1 MSKLSERKPFW
12 AQRAYLPRIILLM
25 ISSIVLAVWLLATPD
40 GLLGKADAVGYALCH
55 RIDLRSFQLGAR
67 QLPLCARCSGM
78 YLGVLLGL
86 GYYITQRTKAGRYPK
101 RGITVILLLFGV
113 IWAIDGINSYVQLT
127 PMISGIYTP
136 SNTLRLI
143 TGTLIG
149 ISLATL
155 VYPAFSQFAW
165 KDVQDEPVLRSYSDL
180 AKLLFS
186 AAFSI
191 TLVLT
196 ENPLI
201 LYPFA
206 VVTTLSVF
214 AILTLVYTS
223 VVLTVSR
230 RENQATSWR
239 ELIPSI
245 FVGLTLAVI
254 QIGIIDWIRYMLTGT
269 WEGFHI

>member
-1 MSKLSERKPFW
+1 MSQSSERPTFLKN
-12 AQRAYLPRIILLM
+12 RAYLPRVFVVFIA
-25 ISSIVLAVWLLATPD
+25 SVVLTIWLLATPD

-55 RIDLRSFQLGAR
+55 RIDLRSFQLGVR

-78 YLGVLLGL
+78 YLGVLVGL
-86 GYYITQRTKAGRYPK
+86 GFYITQRTKAGRYPK
-101 RGITVILLLFGV
+101 QGITVILLLFGV

-136 SNTLRLI
+136 SNALRLI

-155 VYPAFSQFAW
+155 VYPTFCQCAW
-165 KDVQDEPVLRSYSDL
+165 KDVEDKPVIHSYADL
-180 AKLLFS
+180 ARMLFL
-186 AAFSI
+186 AAI
-191 TLVLT
+191 LAALVLT

-206 VVTTLSVF
+206 VVTMLSVF

-223 VVLTVSR
+223 VILTVIR
-230 RENQATSWR
+230 RENQAAGWWDLLTPM
-239 ELIPSI
+239 LA
-245 FVGLTLAVI
+245 GLTLAVI
-254 QIGIIDWIRYMLTGT
+254 QIGLIDWIRFMLTGT
-269 WEGFHI
+269 WEGFQI